1 MQENSGVEPWIQ
13 SLEMSIFAEHMVG
26 FFNLWLLMVLYLS
39 PMLLTLLLR
48 GRIFQATSS
57 RFSSSRG
64 SREYNLFVG
73 SKILMLVCFLYAIG
87 IPIRLQTYT
96 AIIGLIMYVVGF
108 ALYSAAWITIAK
120 SEKGKIFSSG
130 LYRFSRHPV
139 YLSSAIQFIGA
150 GFISESWL
158 YLGLSVLVAISDLRN
173 AMEEERIC
181 LEIYGDEYGQYML
194 NTARWL
200 GWPARKSRDHHKST

>member
-1 MQENSGVEPWIQ
+1 MQANSGVEPWIQ
-13 SLEMSIFAEHMVG
+13 SLKMSIFAEHTVG

-130 LYRFSRHPV
+130 LYRISRHPV

-181 LEIYGDEYGQYML
+181 LEIYGDEYRQYML